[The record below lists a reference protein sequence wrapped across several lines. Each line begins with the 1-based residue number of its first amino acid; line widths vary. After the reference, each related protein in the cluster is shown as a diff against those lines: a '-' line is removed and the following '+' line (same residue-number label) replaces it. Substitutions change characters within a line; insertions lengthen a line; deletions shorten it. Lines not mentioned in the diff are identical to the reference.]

1 MSRSVTDRALCDVFL
16 PLPFHVQEASG
27 HSIPVP
33 VGAGDERAAD
43 VLHRDSRGDR
53 GAHHRHLDVHV
64 DHLGCLANPHHAKRS
79 AALRLVLLTAEKDV
93 RVMLD
98 ELWLSA
104 YRRTAKQLYLLNII
118 VGSWM
123 FTCWVS

>member
-1 MSRSVTDRALCDVFL
+1 M
-16 PLPFHVQEASG
+16 
-27 HSIPVP
+27 
-33 VGAGDERAAD
+33 
-43 VLHRDSRGDR
+43 
-53 GAHHRHLDVHV
+53 
-64 DHLGCLANPHHAKRS
+64 
-79 AALRLVLLTAEKDV
+79 LLTAEKDV